1 MTIIRVIVTISPLR
15 LRQLNQSE
23 AGTNLRVG
31 VEPAHQKF
39 VMVYLLVFAKI
50 FNRKDDIFQ
59 CFRVRRDSA
68 PGTIPPYARASFS
81 RRGRA
86 MDRLSY

>member
-31 VEPAHQKF
+31 VEPVHQKF
-39 VMVYLLVFAKI
+39 VMVYLLVFTKI
-50 FNRKDDIFQ
+50 FNRKEAIFQ
-59 CFRVRRDSA
+59 CLRVRRDSA
-68 PGTIPPYARASFS
+68 PGTIPPCAAFTMRAL
-81 RRGRA
+81 GGNRA
-86 MDRLSY
+86 T